1 LIWLASFFLLFGPLT
16 NSTIAQHTKATM
28 AIAVI
33 FMFYPVYLDTYFKK
47 FMLIQITKQTVSQ
60 D

>member
-1 LIWLASFFLLFGPLT
+1 LT

-47 FMLIQITKQTVSQ
+47 FMLIQITKQTIGQ
-60 D
+60 N